1 MSFVSSRLM
10 LLSLLASV
18 SVVAFVPSAAF
29 AQDAGTDKAKVEKPK
44 RTQAEQDEETYRQL
58 NLFGDVFEQVRAKYV
73 DEVEDKVLIENAI
86 NGMLTALDPH
96 SNYLNEDGL
105 KDMQV
110 QTRGEFGGLGIEVTQ
125 ENGMVKV
132 VTPIDDTPAFRAGMK
147 SGDLITHLDGKP
159 LVGLNL
165 NEAVDQLRGKV
176 GSKITLTVRREGE
189 PKPLKISLVRD
200 TIKIQSVRHRI
211 EGDVGYIRITSFSD
225 STTDSL
231 KKAILDIEKKLGKK
245 LRGFVIDLRNNP
257 GGLLDQAIGVSDAF
271 LDKGEIVS
279 TRGRNDRD
287 TRRDNASSGDLTEGA
302 PIVII
307 INGGTASAAEIVSG
321 ALQDHRR
328 AIILGTQSFGKGS
341 VQTVMPI
348 NGTAAMKLTTA
359 RYYTPSG
366 RSIQAKGIMPD
377 IIVEQ
382 AKIEEEKDTGDRI
395 KESDLKGALANPDGS
410 DDKDMSTT
418 PSMSSPTPSDDDSNA
433 DDVMGVSK
441 KKETPEELAK
451 KDYQLQRALDLV
463 RGLSLYHDGQV
474 PPGKLVAVTEQPSSP
489 SPSNVDTNKPATDQK
504 DDKNKESKPD
514 TQKKSDAPKKDVD
527 QSKDVKKKD
536 QDKE

>member
-10 LLSLLASV
+10 LLSFLASV

-29 AQDAGTDKAKVEKPK
+29 AQDAGADKAKVEKPK

-231 KKAILDIEKKLGKK
+231 KKAILDIEKQLGKK

-366 RSIQAKGIMPD
+366 RSIQAKGITPD

-418 PSMSSPTPSDDDSNA
+418 PSSPTPSDDESNA
-433 DDVMGVSK
+433 DGVTGGSK

-474 PPGKLVAVTEQPSSP
+474 PPGKLVAATEQPSSP
-489 SPSNVDTNKPATDQK
+489 SPSNADADKPVTDQK
-504 DDKNKESKPD
+504 DDKNKEPKSDAKKKP
-514 TQKKSDAPKKDVD
+514 DAPKKDAD
-527 QSKDVKKKD
+527 QSKEIKKKD

>member
-1 MSFVSSRLM
+1 MFSVSLRSLV
-10 LLSLLASV
+10 LSLLTSV
-18 SVVAFVPSAAF
+18 AVIAFVPTGGF
-29 AQDAGTDKAKVEKPK
+29 AQDADQEKPKIEKPK
-44 RTQAEQDEETYRQL
+44 RSQAEQDDETYRQL

-96 SNYLNEDGL
+96 SNYLNEEGL

-132 VTPIDDTPAFRAGMK
+132 VTPIDDTPAFRAGIK

-165 NEAVDQLRGKV
+165 NEAVDRLRGKV
-176 GSKITLTVRREGE
+176 GSKILLTVRREGE
-189 PKPLKISLVRD
+189 SKPLKISMIRD

-211 EGDVGYIRITSFSD
+211 EGDVGYIRVTSFSD
-225 STTDSL
+225 NTTDSL
-231 KKAILDIEKKLGKK
+231 KKAIGETKKKLGSK
-245 LRGFVIDLRNNP
+245 LRGFVLDLRNNP
-257 GGLLDQAIGVSDAF
+257 GGLLEQAIGVSDAF

-287 TRRDNASSGDLTEGA
+287 TRRDNASSGDLAEGY
-302 PIVII
+302 PIVVI

-328 AIILGTQSFGKGS
+328 AIVLGTQSFGKGS

-366 RSIQAKGIMPD
+366 RSIQSKGITPD
-377 IIVEQ
+377 ILVKQ
-382 AKIEEEKDTGDRI
+382 AKIEAEADMEDGI
-395 KESDLKGALANPDGS
+395 KESDLKGALANPDGQS
-410 DDKDMSTT
+410 GDKEPVPEPVART
-418 PSMSSPTPSDDDSNA
+418 PEDSGDA
-433 DDVMGVSK
+433 PVDSETEIGVK

-463 RGLSLYHDGQV
+463 RGLALYHDGESTVVKSPEPV
-474 PPGKLVAVTEQPSSP
+474 PPIVALESELEKSENSLGKGKSP
-489 SPSNVDTNKPATDQK
+489 AEKINVKPNLKHDLEKGSGKTLPK
-504 DDKNKESKPD
+504 GKE
-514 TQKKSDAPKKDVD
+514 
-527 QSKDVKKKD
+527 
-536 QDKE
+536 